1 MILSEK
7 IWIKISN
14 NQIKYWINKGY
25 EIIGHNEVLEV
36 LVSDLPKNSGQ
47 KIKVKCDIC
56 GKEKSI
62 SLNRYNINTKDGKTY
77 YSCSRKCSEN
87 KNIETLN
94 KKWKVDNISKCNE
107 IKNKKKETSIKNNG
121 VEYPMQS
128 SEIIEKSKISKLQK
142 YGNENYNNQ
151 EKRKQ
156 TSLLKYG
163 LDIPTKSDE
172 IKLKLSEKN
181 RINYND
187 IINRFD
193 STYKYKSEDIN
204 YKNTHDYIEIECE
217 IHGKFKQK
225 AYKHISGQGCPKCNQ
240 SKGEKEIEK
249 ILIQNNIEFENQKR
263 FKNCINKKTLPF
275 DFYLPKYNICIE
287 FDGIQHFETLDIFG
301 GEIEFKKRKIN
312 DIIKNKFCKDN
323 NIKLIRIKYDE
334 NIYFKL
340 IDNLNKYILNY
351 QHHIFYKS
359 FYRALFGV
367 LIYLDHNLL

>member
-1 MILSEK
+1 MILSKK
-7 IWIKISN
+7 IRIKISN

-25 EIIGHNEVLEV
+25 ETIGSNEVLEV
-36 LVSDLPKNSGQ
+36 CVSDLPKNSGY

-94 KKWKVDNISKCNE
+94 KKWKVDNISKCDE
-107 IKNKKKETSIKNNG
+107 IKKKKKETSLKNND

-128 SEIIEKSKISKLQK
+128 GKIIEKSKITKLEK

-204 YKNTHDYIEIECE
+204 YKNTHDYIEIECG

-287 FDGIQHFETLDIFG
+287 FDGIQHFESLDIFG
-301 GEIEFKKRKIN
+301 GEIEFQKRKIN
-312 DIIKNKFCKDN
+312 DNIKNKFCKDN

-340 IDNLNKYILNY
+340 IDNLNKTRIP
-351 QHHIFYKS
+351 
-359 FYRALFGV
+359 
-367 LIYLDHNLL
+367 